1 LGNGSVVTAEIQL
14 QLLTSILPSLGGE
27 GKEHRKKGTSSY
39 KQIKAWR
46 LNEWIGVHYIS
57 LHTIRSNGKRNIST
71 KIPFHMLS
79 SLTAND
85 TTILVSLYEGKN
97 VRNMTM

>member
-46 LNEWIGVHYIS
+46 LNEWIGVHIFPYTPSDLMGREIFQQKS
-57 LHTIRSNGKRNIST
+57 HFTCC
-71 KIPFHMLS
+71 P
-79 SLTAND
+79 A
-85 TTILVSLYEGKN
+85 
-97 VRNMTM
+97 